1 MSGGNTNENSSL
13 LVDCESSEEVPQKDI
28 AEKEEEKNR
37 EERVLENYLKYSGFG
52 LFHVFLLLITGL
64 ATAADAVEI
73 FGVSFV
79 VPIAADDLNLSTGDK
94 GWLDA
99 SIFIGMRTK
108 CYCEIM
114 QSCSKLNKVKDS
126 VLSVI

>member
-1 MSGGNTNENSSL
+1 MSGGDTNENSSL
-13 LVDCESSEEVPQKDI
+13 LVDCESSEEPQKDI

-37 EERVLENYLKYSGFG
+37 EARTLENYLKYSGFG

-79 VPIAADDLNLSTGDK
+79 VPIAADDLSLSTSDK

-99 SIFIGMRTK
+99 SIFIGMNKTQ
-108 CYCEIM
+108 
-114 QSCSKLNKVKDS
+114 QSKDN
-126 VLSVI
+126 VTY